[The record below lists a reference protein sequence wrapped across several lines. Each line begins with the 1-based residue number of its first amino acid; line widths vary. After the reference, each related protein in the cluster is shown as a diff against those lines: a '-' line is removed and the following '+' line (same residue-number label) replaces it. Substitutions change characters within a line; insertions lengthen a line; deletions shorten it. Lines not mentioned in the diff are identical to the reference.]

1 MQQIDSR
8 LIELDGGWISVPT
21 ENLTKDYEKD
31 VKIIGYYIVEKLP
44 PSSKFNLKN
53 WEIDQYSE
61 DRLLLRSDNRPYLI
75 LIHNITNSDGIMD
88 IEYTTYLINAE

>member
-1 MQQIDSR
+1 MTQIDSR
-8 LIELDGGWISVPT
+8 LIELDSGWISLPM

-31 VKIIGYYIVEKLP
+31 IKVVSYYIVEKLP
-44 PSSKFNLKN
+44 KSSKFNLKN
-53 WEIDQYSE
+53 WEIDQYNE
-61 DRLLLRSDNRPYLI
+61 ERVLLRSDDRPYLI